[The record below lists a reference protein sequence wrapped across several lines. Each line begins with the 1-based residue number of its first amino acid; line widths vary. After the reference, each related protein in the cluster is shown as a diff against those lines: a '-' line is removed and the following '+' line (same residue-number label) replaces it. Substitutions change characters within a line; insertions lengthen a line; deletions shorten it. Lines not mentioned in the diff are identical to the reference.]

1 MWHQATLPLHTP
13 TCAPT
18 TQLPHHLSPTTQLPH
33 NPSPTHSLFSHY
45 FLFKMVPKN
54 CSHINTNDRT
64 HCQCPIFI
72 PKANQEGNT
81 VNICDGCMH
90 SIAWHCLEP
99 EPTQSTSQTLDQIL
113 STYAAQAAASSTS
126 TLSVRTKKPG
136 SKASTVEAQKEA
148 VAGLQKNS
156 GSWNESSTKVC

>member
-1 MWHQATLPLHTP
+1 MRTNHT
-13 TCAPT
+13 TAPPSFPNHT
-18 TQLPHHLSPTTQLPH
+18 TAPQSFP
-33 NPSPTHSLFSHY
+33 NPFFIFSLFAFQNGS
-45 FLFKMVPKN
+45 KN

-81 VNICDGCMH
+81 ANICDGCMY

-113 STYAAQAAASSTS
+113 STYTAQAAASSTS
-126 TLSVRTKKPG
+126 TLSVRTKKP
-136 SKASTVEAQKEA
+136 
-148 VAGLQKNS
+148 
-156 GSWNESSTKVC
+156 